1 MPDFQQRR
9 SVTAAHSAIDRPGI
23 DLPAIDAQGADA
35 SAAEAGCYHCGLPLP
50 AGGHFATRILG
61 AERAMCC
68 AGCEAVAAAIV
79 AAGQEDFYRHR
90 TDVAAGAAELVPDFL
105 RQAEVYDNP
114 GMQRSFVSDA
124 GEGHREA
131 SLLLEGITCAACAW
145 LIERHLGQQPGVI
158 SANVNYS
165 SHRARVIWQPQAI
178 RLSEILT
185 AIHAIG
191 YRAQPYD
198 AGRSR
203 ALLDAE
209 RRRSLIR
216 IGVSGVFGM
225 QVMMLAAGLYL
236 GDWSG
241 MEAGYRALFNWI
253 SLGLTLPIIGYSA
266 QPFFRAAARDLRS
279 RQVGMD
285 VPVSLGIGGA
295 FAASLWATVSGQ
307 GTVYYDSV
315 AMFVLFLLTARHF
328 ELAARRRAGE
338 AADRLVQLLPATARR
353 LDGDGGEQLVPVTEL
368 QLGDRLRVRPGE
380 PIPADGEVL
389 EGRSSVDEALLSG
402 ESLPVTRGPGDTVVG
417 GSLNVESPLLLVVR
431 GVGEDSVVS
440 QMLRLLDRAQAEKPA
455 ITRIANRVA
464 GHFVLAVLLL
474 ALGVGGYWYFVAAA
488 ADWLPIMVS
497 VLVVTCPCALSL
509 ATPTAITAASGA
521 LAREGLLITRGA
533 ALETLARTDH
543 VCFDKTGTLTD
554 GKLAVQ
560 RVVPLAGTDLRDGG
574 DAVEGRASALALAAA
589 LEAHSEHPI
598 ARALCAA
605 AGEAR
610 GGFAASEVENTP
622 GSGLSGSIDGRR
634 YHIGSAAF
642 VAAQGVAAPAA
653 ERLDALRAEG
663 ATLVLLADEQH
674 ALAAFLLA
682 DQLRSGGAELVAA
695 LRRSGCRVS
704 LLSGDHAAAA
714 QRVAAAVGIDDV
726 HAGLAPADKLARLRE
741 LQAGGAVVAMVG
753 DGINDAAVLAGA
765 DVSVAMGS
773 GADIAA
779 ASADL
784 LLTTDHLDA
793 LAAGFAGARRT
804 LWIVRQ
810 NIAWA
815 IAYNLLALPAA
826 AAGLVAPWMA
836 AIGMSLSSL
845 LVVANASRLRR
856 TGG

>member
-1 MPDFQQRR
+1 MPDLQQRPA
-9 SVTAAHSAIDRPGI
+9 VTAAPPSLARST
-23 DLPAIDAQGADA
+23 IDAPGGDA
-35 SAAEAGCYHCGLPLP
+35 CALDTGCYHCGLPLP
-50 AGGHFATRILG
+50 AGGQFSTRILG
-61 AERAMCC
+61 AERPMCC

-90 TDVAAGAAELVPDFL
+90 TDLAAGAAELVPDFL

-124 GEGHREA
+124 GDGRREA

-145 LIERHLGQQPGVI
+145 LIERHLGQLPGVV
-158 SANVNYS
+158 SVNVNYS

-178 RLSEILT
+178 RLSAILA

-198 AGRSR
+198 ANRSR

-216 IGVSGVFGM
+216 IGVAGVFGM

-241 MEAGYRALFNWI
+241 MEDGYRALFNWI

-295 FAASLWATVSGQ
+295 FAASLWATASGQ

-338 AADRLVQLLPATARR
+338 AADRLVQLLPATATRI
-353 LDGDGGEQLVPVTEL
+353 DDDGGEQLVPVTEL
-368 QLGDRLRVRPGE
+368 QVGERLRVRPGE

-402 ESLPVTRGPGDTVVG
+402 ESLPVSRGPGDTVVG
-417 GSLNVESPLLLVVR
+417 GSLNVESPLLVAVR
-431 GVGEDSVVS
+431 SVGEDSVVS

-464 GHFVLAVLLL
+464 GHFVTAVLLL
-474 ALGVGGYWYFVAAA
+474 ALGVGGYWYFVAGA
-488 ADWLPIMVS
+488 ADWLPIVVS

-521 LAREGLLITRGA
+521 LTAEGLLITRGA
-533 ALETLARTDH
+533 ALETLARVDH

-554 GKLAVQ
+554 GRLAVQ
-560 RVVPLAGTDLRDGG
+560 RTVPLADC
-574 DAVEGRASALALAAA
+574 DAEHALALAAA

-610 GGFAASEVENTP
+610 DEFTAGEVDNTP

-634 YHIGSAAF
+634 YHLGNAEFIAAR
-642 VAAQGVAAPAA
+642 GIAAPAA
-653 ERLDALRAEG
+653 AGLDELRAEG
-663 ATLVLLADEQH
+663 ATLVLLADGQR

-682 DQLRSGGAELVAA
+682 DQLRPGGAELVAA
-695 LRRSGCRVS
+695 LHRSGCRVS

-714 QRVAAAVGIDDV
+714 QRVATAVGIDEV
-726 HAGLAPADKLARLRE
+726 HAGLGPADKLARLRE

-753 DGINDAAVLAGA
+753 DGVNDAAVLAGA

-784 LLTTDHLDA
+784 LLTTEHLDA
-793 LAAGFAGARRT
+793 LASGFASARRT

-815 IAYNLLALPAA
+815 IGYNLLALPAA

-856 TGG
+856 TGA